1 MSEPSLNTASGPQ
14 SRLPPRDVA
23 CADEAPRLQVIR
35 LKGDNSVRD
44 VVSTGSLMVG
54 TSSVT
59 HGRSSKAVEWK
70 LAQTQRTLDPNVWKK
85 KR

>member
-35 LKGDNSVRD
+35 LKGI
-44 VVSTGSLMVG
+44 
-54 TSSVT
+54 
-59 HGRSSKAVEWK
+59 
-70 LAQTQRTLDPNVWKK
+70 TLSEMWF
-85 KR
+85 RRGA